1 MKEQFKYHFGKFFK
15 KFILIKENLQTEF
28 YIRFLNKELKKIIIS
43 NRINLDNIGT
53 IFTENEFQENDYGMD
68 KEIFSHINKKIKNYP
83 TYSDLIVYTSSF
95 LENRSINYLEI
106 GVSVLKNFMQV
117 NNQFN
122 NSHLVAYDIN
132 PPTHKFLKLFK
143 KEQEKLYTS
152 NHKNKIT
159 YFQGSVL
166 DIKDTEEFKSI
177 FKEKFDIVFSDALHT
192 PQGIESEYQHIISG
206 SLQSDFILYFDDL
219 DFPGIQE
226 AVSKIYLDLQ
236 KSYSKLF
243 FTTFKVYGW
252 VGQNEKM
259 HRNGIIST
267 LNFYNIFKTN
277 NVKLPSL
284 KLEKNSNSKL

>member
-1 MKEQFKYHFGKFFK
+1 
-15 KFILIKENLQTEF
+15 
-28 YIRFLNKELKKIIIS
+28 
-43 NRINLDNIGT
+43 
-53 IFTENEFQENDYGMD
+53 
-68 KEIFSHINKKIKNYP
+68 
-83 TYSDLIVYTSSF
+83 
-95 LENRSINYLEI
+95 
-106 GVSVLKNFMQV
+106 MQV

-219 DFPGIQE
+219 DFPEFKKQFQNIFRFT
-226 AVSKIYLDLQ
+226 K
-236 KSYSKLF
+236 KLF
-243 FTTFKVYGW
+243 K
-252 VGQNEKM
+252 
-259 HRNGIIST
+259 II
-267 LNFYNIFKTN
+267 FYYF
-277 NVKLPSL
+277 
-284 KLEKNSNSKL
+284 